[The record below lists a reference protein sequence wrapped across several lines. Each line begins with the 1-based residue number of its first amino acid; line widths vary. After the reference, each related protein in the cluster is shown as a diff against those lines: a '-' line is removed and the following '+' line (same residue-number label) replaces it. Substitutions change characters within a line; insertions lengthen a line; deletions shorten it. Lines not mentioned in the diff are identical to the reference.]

1 VTVATLALQPSLL
14 DPEVLDAPAPPRE
27 QRAAP
32 AAERADAPA
41 RSDERAARAGA
52 PRGRTLEDLLVA
64 AWDGL
69 SESHTASC
77 LVCGGDV
84 APRYGAGPRP
94 VAGTCRHC
102 GTEIS

>member
-1 VTVATLALQPSLL
+1 MTVATYAPQRSLL
-14 DPEVLDAPAPPRE
+14 DPEVFDAPVAPPRE
-27 QRAAP
+27 ERAAP
-32 AAERADAPA
+32 AASAAPRVERTEVAAPA
-41 RSDERAARAGA
+41 EAS
-52 PRGRTLEDLLVA
+52 RGRTLEDLLVA

-94 VAGTCRHC
+94 VAGTCRDC